1 MGGRFSG
8 RGWGNSF
15 RRDAKPARHG
25 TSPSD
30 RRTRKRRVRYPIARL
45 RQVERGCW
53 RCFENAMTIGVLVEI
68 VRDLRLFE
76 PEVPIRNQ
84 FIFGEIAKIEIF
96 LAQEFVARSVHE
108 GT

>member
-1 MGGRFSG
+1 MITVSAAYMGGRFSG
-8 RGWGNSF
+8 RGWGNSC

-53 RCFENAMTIGVLVEI
+53 RCFETAVTKGVLLEV
-68 VRDLRLFE
+68 VRYLRPLDQE
-76 PEVPIRNQ
+76 GPTRNQ
-84 FIFGEIAKIEIF
+84 FIFGAIAKLEVVI
-96 LAQEFVARSVHE
+96 AQ
-108 GT
+108 G